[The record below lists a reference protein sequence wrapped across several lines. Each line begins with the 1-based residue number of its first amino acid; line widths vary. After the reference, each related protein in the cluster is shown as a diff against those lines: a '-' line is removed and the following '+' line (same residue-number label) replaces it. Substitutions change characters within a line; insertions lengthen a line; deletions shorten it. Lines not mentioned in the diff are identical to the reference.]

1 MRLDNI
7 KYESKKLT
15 IKRYLDG
22 EIWRGSYCVTAVW
35 FFFFSL
41 SSLSSYL
48 KKKVDDLCK
57 RRVFRHLRAFWLRP
71 SYQRGETALGI
82 RSPLLTPPPPPPAA
96 AKLSFIIVTIPK
108 VVRKGKH
115 LEAVWRASK
124 EKKKNRDKRWRRPE
138 GAQEPNR
145 TVFWLRGKDR
155 TDAVVGME
163 SSPYVVVFI
172 LSV

>member
-1 MRLDNI
+1 MSLRNLPSNAI
-7 KYESKKLT
+7 WME
-15 IKRYLDG
+15 RYDAGRIVLQLFD
-22 EIWRGSYCVTAVW
+22 S
-35 FFFFSL
+35 FFSPFFSL
-41 SSLSSYL
+41 FLS

-124 EKKKNRDKRWRRPE
+124 EKKKTVINDDVGSRALK
-138 GAQEPNR
+138 NR
-145 TVFWLRGKDR
+145 TGLCFDSEGKIAP
-155 TDAVVGME
+155 TQ
-163 SSPYVVVFI
+163 
-172 LSV
+172 LSVWSRVHTL

>member
-124 EKKKNRDKRWRRPE
+124 EKKKTVINDDVGPRALK
-138 GAQEPNR
+138 NR
-145 TVFWLRGKDR
+145 TGLCFDSEGKIAP
-155 TDAVVGME
+155 TQ
-163 SSPYVVVFI
+163 
-172 LSV
+172 LSVWSRVHTL